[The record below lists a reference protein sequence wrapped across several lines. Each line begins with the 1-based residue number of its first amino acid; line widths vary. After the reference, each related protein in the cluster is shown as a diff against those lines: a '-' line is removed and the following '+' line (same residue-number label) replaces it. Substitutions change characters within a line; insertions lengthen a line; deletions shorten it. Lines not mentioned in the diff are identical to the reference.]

1 MTSKDRQDICLVCM
15 PDCSIALPPIALGL
29 LTAILGNAGFSVKT
43 LYANLWFTDMIGLDR
58 LRMVRHTRVEDL
70 ARDWLFARAAFRDE
84 ALPGDPYLEKLLE
97 RNSGLRRR
105 GKAASID
112 ALHKLRDDAEKF
124 INVAAERVLAY
135 RPRIVGCTSTFQQ
148 HISSLAL
155 LRRIRELA
163 PDVVTMMG
171 GANCETEMGRVTHR
185 AFPWVDYIVSGEADE
200 LIVPL
205 CRAAIDEGRNIA
217 AEDLPT
223 GVFGPIH
230 REIGYPTS
238 KGGDGVPRAIVDS
251 LAGAPTPDY
260 DGYFEDLKKTSFGN
274 DILPAISFESS
285 RGCWWGERS
294 HCTFCG
300 LNGLSMG
307 FRGKDADVVMNDI
320 EKLHARYGA
329 TSFHAVDSIIDMH
342 YFDTLLPELAKRKL
356 PIRFFYETKSN
367 LKRSHVEMLKS
378 AGVLYLQPGIESLCT
393 DVLKLIGKGVTAVQN
408 VQLHKHARQVGVR
421 ITWTNLLGLPNE
433 KDEWYAD
440 SAVWMP
446 LITHLQPGHLGWLR
460 YDRYSPYYSRSKQY
474 GLELQ
479 PAELYG
485 KVYPLDEAGLAQIA
499 YFFERRDHTI
509 RPKLDGGHTAVNLAD
524 QDIPDDGP
532 GRMAY
537 RQAVIDWQNAW
548 GKTIPVLQCQDIDET
563 LCVEDTRPVAPEP
576 KTKVEGLAR
585 EVMMLLAEDAHT
597 RSHICKLMENMQGVS
612 SSDINDVVDQLI
624 QRKLAMEVDNK
635 IVNLVLFAPL
645 PTFPNAWLSRGGGSW
660 V

>member
-1 MTSKDRQDICLVCM
+1 M

-29 LTAILGNAGFSVKT
+29 LTAILGDAGFRVKT
-43 LYANLWFTDMIGLDR
+43 LYANLWFTDIIGRER
-58 LRMVRHTRVEDL
+58 LRIVRQTRVEDM
-70 ARDWLFARAAFRDE
+70 ARDWLFTRAAFREE

-105 GKAASID
+105 GKAAAID

-124 INVAAERVLAY
+124 IETAARRVLEH
-135 RPRIVGCTSTFQQ
+135 RPKIVGCTSTFQQ
-148 HISSLAL
+148 HIASLAL

-217 AEDLPT
+217 ADDLPT

-230 REIGYPTS
+230 REVGYPTA

-251 LAGAPTPDY
+251 LAGAPTPNY
-260 DGYFEDLKKTSFGN
+260 DDYFETLQETSFK
-274 DILPAISFESS
+274 DDLLPAISFESS

-307 FRGKDADVVMNDI
+307 FRGKAADVVMNDI

-367 LKRSHVEMLKS
+367 LKRSHVEMLRD

-408 VQLHKHARQVGVR
+408 VQLLKHARQVGVR

-446 LITHLQPGHLGWLR
+446 LLTHLQPGHLGWLR
-460 YDRYSPYYSRSKQY
+460 YDRYSPYFSRSKHY

-485 KVYPLDEAGLAQIA
+485 KVYPLDEAELSQIA
-499 YFFERRDHTI
+499 YFFERRDHAI
-509 RPKLDGGHTAVNLAD
+509 RPKLDGGHVTANLSD

-548 GKTIPVLQCQDIDET
+548 NKTVPVLQCQDIDEV
-563 LCVEDTRPVAPEP
+563 LCVEDTRAVAPEP
-576 KTKVEGLAR
+576 KTKVEGLSR
-585 EVMMLLAEDAHT
+585 EVMLLLAEDAHT
-597 RSHICKLMENMQGVS
+597 RSHICKLMENMQGVDAS
-612 SSDINDVVDQLI
+612 HINDVVDQLI

-635 IVNLVLFAPL
+635 VVNLVLFAPL
-645 PTFPNAWLSRGGGSW
+645 PVFPNAWLSRAGGAW